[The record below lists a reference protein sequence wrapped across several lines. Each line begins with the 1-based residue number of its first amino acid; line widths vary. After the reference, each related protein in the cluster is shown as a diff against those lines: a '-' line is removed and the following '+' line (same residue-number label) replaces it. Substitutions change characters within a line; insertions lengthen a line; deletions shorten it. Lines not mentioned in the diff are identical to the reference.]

1 MNDSHEDG
9 RNAMDQ
15 LDFDRRP
22 QRGGRGWIVAAIL
35 LTAGIII
42 GFVVA
47 SDLNWMSNGHAVPDT
62 SSVPLARPVA
72 TAPQPPLSGGGGQT
86 FVEIAKAVKPA
97 VVNIYA
103 TKTGGRGDGQQGVP
117 FDDPFFRKFFG
128 DEFFRRFEQQPKDRK
143 ERGLGSGVIV
153 ESNGLIITNNH
164 VVGKADEIR
173 VTLSDKREFKA
184 KLIGTDPKTDVA
196 VVQID
201 ATGLPTVAWA
211 DSDQLEVGEFV
222 LAVGNP
228 FGLTQTVTLGI
239 VSALG
244 RAAGIA
250 EYEDFIQT
258 DAAINPGNSG
268 GALVNVRGELVG
280 INTAIFSQSGG
291 NMGIGFAVPSN
302 MAKSIMGQLVQTGK
316 VVRGWLGV
324 SIQELTPELA
334 SQFGL
339 GDTKGVLVSDV
350 MDDSPAKKAGFERA
364 DVILEYDGK
373 PMDSPTHL
381 RNAVAQT
388 PVGKKVTV
396 KIIRDK
402 KPKTIDLT
410 IGEQPKSM
418 GQSGEEDGGESATP
432 TGILSGLDVHELND
446 DLAARYRLKSG
457 ERGVIVVRVKPG
469 SQAEELGV
477 REGDIIL
484 EVNRQAVTSL
494 KAYEKIAGKLPKDQ
508 AVLILLKRQGRTIY
522 LTLRP

>member
-1 MNDSHEDG
+1 MNQEE
-9 RNAMDQ
+9 
-15 LDFDRRP
+15 FDKP
-22 QRGGRGWIVAAIL
+22 SARGARSWIVAATL

-47 SDLNWMSNGHAVPDT
+47 SDLGWLSTGHAVPDP
-62 SSVPLARPVA
+62 SSVAPSPTVARPVS
-72 TAPQPPLSGGGGQT
+72 TAPQPTLADGGQT
-86 FVEIAKAVKPA
+86 FVDIAKAVKPA

-103 TKTGGRGDGQQGVP
+103 TKSGRSGGSGLTP
-117 FDDPFFRKFFG
+117 FDDPLFRKFFG
-128 DEFFRRFEQQPKDRK
+128 DEFFRKFEHPKERK

-196 VVQID
+196 VVKID
-201 ATGLPTVAWA
+201 ATGLSTVSWA
-211 DSDQLEVGEFV
+211 DSDKLEVGEFV

-302 MAKSIMGQLVQTGK
+302 MARSIMGQLVQTGK

-334 SQFGL
+334 SQFGV

-364 DVILEYDGK
+364 DVIIEYDGK
-373 PMDSPTHL
+373 SMDSPTHL

-388 PVGKKVTV
+388 PVGKKVTI
-396 KIIRDK
+396 KFIRDK
-402 KPKTIDLT
+402 KTKSVDLT
-410 IGEQPKSM
+410 IAEQPKSM
-418 GQSGEEDGGESATP
+418 SQNGEEDGGESATA
-432 TGILSGLDVHELND
+432 TGVLSSLEVRDLNEELAN
-446 DLAARYRLKSG
+446 RYGLKSG
-457 ERGVIVVRVKPG
+457 ERGVVIVRVKSG
-469 SQAEELGV
+469 SAAEEVGV
-477 REGDIIL
+477 REGDIVL
-484 EVNRQAVTSL
+484 EVNRQAVASV
-494 KAYEKIAGKLPKDQ
+494 KAFERIAGQLPDDQ
-508 AVLILLKRQGRTIY
+508 AVLLLLKRQGRTIY

>member
-1 MNDSHEDG
+1 MN
-9 RNAMDQ
+9 Q
-15 LDFDRRP
+15 VDFEHKP
-22 QRGGRGWIVAAIL
+22 PRGIKRWVVGATL
-35 LTAGIII
+35 LTVGIII

-47 SDLNWMSNGHAVPDT
+47 SDLGWFPSVHAVPYA
-62 SSVPLARPVA
+62 SSIAPTLPVARPVS
-72 TAPQPPLSGGGGQT
+72 TAPQPVLSGSNQT
-86 FVEIAKAVKPA
+86 FVDIAKSVKPA

-103 TKTGGRGDGQQGVP
+103 TKSGRSEGSGTAP
-117 FDDPFFRKFFG
+117 FDDPLFRKFFG
-128 DEFFRRFEQQPKDRK
+128 DEFFKKFEHPKERK

-196 VVQID
+196 VVKID

-211 DSDQLEVGEFV
+211 DSDKLEVGEFV

-268 GALVNVRGELVG
+268 GALVNVRAELVG
-280 INTAIFSQSGG
+280 INTAIFSQSVG
-291 NMGIGFAVPSN
+291 NMGIVFAVPSN
-302 MAKSIMGQLVQTGK
+302 MAQSIMGQLVQTGK

-334 SQFGL
+334 SQFGITE
-339 GDTKGVLVSDV
+339 TKGVLVSDV

-364 DVILEYDGK
+364 DVIIEYDGK
-373 PMDSPTHL
+373 SMDSPTHL

-388 PVGKKVTV
+388 AVGKKVVV

-410 IGEQPKSM
+410 IVEQPKSM
-418 GQSGEEDGGESATP
+418 SQSGDEEGGDSATP
-432 TGILSGLDVHELND
+432 TGILSSLDVRDLTEEL
-446 DLAARYRLKSG
+446 AGRYGLKSS
-457 ERGVIVVRVKPG
+457 ERGVVIVRVKPG
-469 SQAEELGV
+469 STAEELGV
-477 REGDIIL
+477 REGDIVL
-484 EVNRQAVTSL
+484 EVNRQAVTSV
-494 KAYEKIAGKLPKDQ
+494 KNFERIAGKLPKDQ
-508 AVLILLKRQGRTIY
+508 AVLLLLKRQGRTIY

>member
-1 MNDSHEDG
+1 MN
-9 RNAMDQ
+9 Q
-15 LDFDRRP
+15 VDFEKKPPRRM
-22 QRGGRGWIVAAIL
+22 RRWMVAATL
-35 LTAGIII
+35 LTVGIVI

-47 SDLNWMSNGHAVPDT
+47 SDLGWLPTGHAVPDA
-62 SSVPLARPVA
+62 SSIAPTLPIARPVS
-72 TAPQPPLSGGGGQT
+72 TAPQPVLGGGNQT
-86 FVEIAKAVKPA
+86 FVDIAKSVKPA

-103 TKTGGRGDGQQGVP
+103 TKSGRSEGSGTAP
-117 FDDPFFRKFFG
+117 FDDPLFRKFFG
-128 DEFFRRFEQQPKDRK
+128 DEFFKKFEHPKERK

-153 ESNGLIITNNH
+153 ESHGLIITNNH

-196 VVQID
+196 VVKID

-211 DSDQLEVGEFV
+211 DSDKLEVGEFV

-302 MAKSIMGQLVQTGK
+302 MAQSIMGQLVQTGK

-324 SIQELTPELA
+324 SIQELTPELS
-334 SQFGL
+334 SQFGITE
-339 GDTKGVLVSDV
+339 TKGVLVSDV

-364 DVILEYDGK
+364 DVIVEYDGK
-373 PMDSPTHL
+373 SMDSPTHL

-388 PVGKKVTV
+388 PVGKKVVV
-396 KIIRDK
+396 KLIRDK

-410 IGEQPKSM
+410 IVEQPKSM
-418 GQSGEEDGGESATP
+418 SQNGDEDGGDAATP
-432 TGILSGLDVHELND
+432 TGILSSLEVRDLTEELTG
-446 DLAARYRLKSG
+446 RYGLKSS
-457 ERGVIVVRVKPG
+457 ERGVVIVRVKPG
-469 SQAEELGV
+469 STAEELGV
-477 REGDIIL
+477 REGDIVL
-484 EVNRQAVTSL
+484 EVNRQAVTSV
-494 KAYEKIAGKLPKDQ
+494 KTFERIAGKLPKDQ
-508 AVLILLKRQGRTIY
+508 AVLLLLKRQGRTIY

>member
-1 MNDSHEDG
+1 MNTMNQFESSPKP
-9 RNAMDQ
+9 
-15 LDFDRRP
+15 P
-22 QRGGRGWIVAAIL
+22 QGKKSWVVTAAL

-42 GFVVA
+42 GFVIA
-47 SDLNWMSNGHAVPDT
+47 SDLGWLSNGHAVPD
-62 SSVPLARPVA
+62 SSSIAPPPPPVVRPVS
-72 TAPQPPLSGGGGQT
+72 TAPQPILSGGNQT
-86 FVEIAKAVKPA
+86 FVDIAKSVKPA

-103 TKTGGRGDGQQGVP
+103 TKSGRGEGSGATP
-117 FDDPFFRKFFG
+117 FDDPLFRKFFG
-128 DEFFRRFEQQPKDRK
+128 DEFFRKFEHPKEKK

-153 ESNGLIITNNH
+153 ESSGLIITNNH

-196 VVQID
+196 VVKIE
-201 ATGLPTVAWA
+201 ATGLPSVPWA
-211 DSDQLEVGEFV
+211 DSDKLEVGEFV

-302 MAKSIMGQLVQTGK
+302 MAQSIMGQLVQTGK

-334 SQFGL
+334 SQFGITE
-339 GDTKGVLVSDV
+339 TKGVLVSDV

-364 DVILEYDGK
+364 DVIVEYDGK

-388 PVGKKVTV
+388 PVGKKVVV

-402 KPKTIDLT
+402 KAKTIDLT
-410 IGEQPKSM
+410 IVEQPKSM
-418 GQSGEEDGGESATP
+418 SQSSEEDGGDSATP
-432 TGILSGLDVHELND
+432 TRILSSLDVRDLNEEL
-446 DLAARYRLKSG
+446 AGRYGLKSS
-457 ERGVIVVRVKPG
+457 ERGAVIVRVKPG
-469 SQAEELGV
+469 STAEELGV
-477 REGDIIL
+477 REGDIVL
-484 EVNRQAVTSL
+484 EVNRQTVTSV
-494 KAYEKIAGKLPKDQ
+494 KVFERIANKLPKDQ
-508 AVLILLKRQGRTIY
+508 AVLLLLKRQGRTIY

>member
-1 MNDSHEDG
+1 MN
-9 RNAMDQ
+9 Q
-15 LDFDRRP
+15 LDIEKKP
-22 QRGGRGWIVAAIL
+22 ARGSRNWMVAATL
-35 LTAGIII
+35 LTAGMII

-47 SDLNWMSNGHAVPDT
+47 SDLGWLPTGHAVPDT
-62 SSVPLARPVA
+62 PSAPIARPVA
-72 TAPQPPLSGGGGQT
+72 TTPQPILSGGGGQT
-86 FVEIAKAVKPA
+86 FVEIAKTVKPA

-103 TKTGGRGDGQQGVP
+103 TKSGRTDGPHAMP
-117 FDDPFFRKFFG
+117 FDDPFFRRFFG
-128 DEFFRRFEQQPKDRK
+128 DEFFRRFEQQPRERK

-153 ESNGLIITNNH
+153 ESSGLIITNNH
-164 VVGKADEIR
+164 VVGKAEEIR

-184 KLIGTDPKTDVA
+184 KLIGTDPKTDIA
-196 VVQID
+196 VVRID
-201 ATGLPTVAWA
+201 ATGLPTMSWA
-211 DSDQLEVGEFV
+211 DSDKLEVGEFV

-302 MAKSIMGQLVQTGK
+302 MAQSIMAQLVQTGK

-334 SQFGL
+334 SQFGI

-364 DVILEYDGK
+364 DVIVQYDGK
-373 PMDSPTHL
+373 SMDSPTHL

-388 PVGKKVTV
+388 PVGKKVMV

-402 KPKTIDLT
+402 KPKTIELA
-410 IGEQPKSM
+410 IAEQPKSM
-418 GQSGEEDGGESATP
+418 TQSGEEDSGDSVTP
-432 TGILSGLDVHELND
+432 TGVLSDLEVRELNEE
-446 DLAARYRLKSG
+446 LAGRYGLKSN
-457 ERGVIVVRVKPG
+457 ERGVVVVRVKPG
-469 SQAEELGV
+469 STAEELGV
-477 REGDIIL
+477 REGDMVM
-484 EVNRQAVTSL
+484 EVNRQAVTSI
-494 KAYEKIAGKLPKDQ
+494 KVYERIAGKLPKDQ
-508 AVLILLKRQGRTIY
+508 AVLLLLKRQGRTIY

>member
-1 MNDSHEDG
+1 
-9 RNAMDQ
+9 
-15 LDFDRRP
+15 
-22 QRGGRGWIVAAIL
+22 
-35 LTAGIII
+35 
-42 GFVVA
+42 
-47 SDLNWMSNGHAVPDT
+47 
-62 SSVPLARPVA
+62 
-72 TAPQPPLSGGGGQT
+72 
-86 FVEIAKAVKPA
+86 
-97 VVNIYA
+97 VNIYA
-103 TKTGGRGDGQQGVP
+103 TKSSGKGEGPHAMP
-117 FDDPFFRKFFG
+117 FDDPFFRRFFG
-128 DEFFRRFEQQPKDRK
+128 DEFFRRFDQQPKERK

-184 KLIGTDPKTDVA
+184 KLIGTDPKTDIA
-196 VVQID
+196 VVRIE
-201 ATGLPTVAWA
+201 ATGLPTVPLA
-211 DSDQLEVGEFV
+211 DSDRLEVGEFV

-302 MAKSIMGQLVQTGK
+302 MAQSIMGQLVQTGK

-324 SIQELTPELA
+324 SIQDLTPELA
-334 SQFGL
+334 SQFGV
-339 GDTKGVLVSDV
+339 GETKGVLVSDV

-364 DVILEYDGK
+364 DVIVEYDGK
-373 PMDSPTHL
+373 SMDSPTHL

-388 PVGKKVTV
+388 PVGKKVAV

-402 KPKTIDLT
+402 KPKTIELT
-410 IGEQPKSM
+410 IAEQPKAM
-418 GQSGEEDGGESATP
+418 AQSGEEDAGESTTP
-432 TGILSGLDVHELND
+432 TGVLSSLEVRELND
-446 DLAARYRLKSG
+446 ELASRYGVKPS
-457 ERGVIVVRVKPG
+457 ERGVVVVRVKPG
-469 SQAEELGV
+469 STAEELGV
-477 REGDIIL
+477 REGDMIV
-484 EVNRQAVTSL
+484 EVNRQAVTSV
-494 KAYEKIAGKLPKDQ
+494 KAYERIAGKLPKDHS
-508 AVLILLKRQGRTIY
+508 VLLLLKRQGRTIY

>member
-1 MNDSHEDG
+1 MN
-9 RNAMDQ
+9 Q
-15 LDFDRRP
+15 VDFEHKPTRGMRR
-22 QRGGRGWIVAAIL
+22 WMIAATL
-35 LTAGIII
+35 LTVGIVI

-47 SDLNWMSNGHAVPDT
+47 SDLGWLPAGHAVPDT
-62 SSVPLARPVA
+62 SSIAPTLPVARPVS
-72 TAPQPPLSGGGGQT
+72 TAPQPVLSGSNQT
-86 FVEIAKAVKPA
+86 FVDIAKSVKPA

-103 TKTGGRGDGQQGVP
+103 TKSGRSEGSGTAP
-117 FDDPFFRKFFG
+117 FDDPLFRKFFG
-128 DEFFRRFEQQPKDRK
+128 DEFFKKFEHPKERK

-196 VVQID
+196 VVKID

-211 DSDQLEVGEFV
+211 DSDKLEVGEFV

-268 GALVNVRGELVG
+268 GALVNVRAELVG

-302 MAKSIMGQLVQTGK
+302 MAQSIMGQLVQTGK

-334 SQFGL
+334 SQFGITE
-339 GDTKGVLVSDV
+339 TKGVLVSDV

-364 DVILEYDGK
+364 DVIIEYDGK
-373 PMDSPTHL
+373 SMDSPTHL

-388 PVGKKVTV
+388 AVGKKVVV
-396 KIIRDK
+396 KLIRDK

-410 IGEQPKSM
+410 IVEQPKSM
-418 GQSGEEDGGESATP
+418 SQSGDEDGGDSTTP
-432 TGILSGLDVHELND
+432 TGILSSLDVRDLTEEL
-446 DLAARYRLKSG
+446 AGRYGLKSS
-457 ERGVIVVRVKPG
+457 ERGVVIVRVKPG
-469 SQAEELGV
+469 STAEELGV
-477 REGDIIL
+477 REGDIVL
-484 EVNRQAVTSL
+484 EVNRQAVTSV
-494 KAYEKIAGKLPKDQ
+494 KTFERIAGKLPKDQ
-508 AVLILLKRQGRTIY
+508 AVLLLLKRQGRTIY

>member
-1 MNDSHEDG
+1 MMYQPDLG
-9 RNAMDQ
+9 Q
-15 LDFDRRP
+15 RP
-22 QRGGRGWIVAAIL
+22 PRGGRRWIVAAIL
-35 LTAGIII
+35 LTAGMII

-47 SDLNWMSNGHAVPDT
+47 SDLNWFPTGHAVPDT
-62 SSVPLARPVA
+62 SSIPMARPVA
-72 TAPQPPLSGGGGQT
+72 TAPQPALPGGSGQT
-86 FVEIAKAVKPA
+86 FVDIAKAVKPA

-103 TKTGGRGDGQQGVP
+103 TKNTGRGEGPHATP
-117 FDDPFFRKFFG
+117 FDDPFFRRFFG
-128 DEFFRRFEQQPKDRK
+128 DEFFRKFDQQPKDRK

-184 KLIGTDPKTDVA
+184 KLIGTDPKTDIA
-196 VVQID
+196 VVKID
-201 ATGLPTVAWA
+201 ATGLPTVPLA
-211 DSDQLEVGEFV
+211 DSDRLEVGEFV

-302 MAKSIMGQLVQTGK
+302 MAQSIMGQLVQTGK

-324 SIQELTPELA
+324 SIQDLTPELA

-364 DVILEYDGK
+364 DVIVEYDGK
-373 PMDSPTHL
+373 PMDSSAHL

-396 KIIRDK
+396 NILRDK
-402 KPKTIDLT
+402 KPKTIELT
-410 IGEQPKSM
+410 IAEQPKSM
-418 GQSGEEDGGESATP
+418 TQSGEEDGGESAAP
-432 TGILSGLDVHELND
+432 TGVLSGLDVRELTEE
-446 DLAARYRLKSG
+446 LAGRYGLKSG
-457 ERGVIVVRVKPG
+457 ERGVVVVRVNPG
-469 SQAEELGV
+469 TSAEELGV
-477 REGDIIL
+477 REGDLII
-484 EVNRQAVTSL
+484 EVNREAVTSV
-494 KAYEKIAGKLPKDQ
+494 KAYEKIAGKLPKDHP
-508 AVLILLKRQGRTIY
+508 VLLLLKRQGKTIY